1 MVDIMND
8 LINGFCRQLERDEL
22 RVRTVKSYR
31 AKVEQFSKYL
41 EGRGKGLTA
50 VDGEEASVYF
60 HWLLIKKLQSANT
73 RYSSWIGLKRFY
85 DFLVERGE
93 MTSNPILSV
102 KPPKKERRPKGSL
115 TIDDAQRMMY
125 APGLKTEK
133 GKRDTAIM
141 AVLMAAG
148 NRTSSLV
155 NLRVGDLRS
164 ERVRIPPKCHHCG
177 QTDYSGQSRLRGREE
192 DMAFI
197 DLKEKGGKSWSV
209 PLHKKAAFYLN
220 QYLVQREHG
229 KNSDI
234 VFPSLRGKRDPDD
247 VKPISRHGIYALI
260 KKYAQEAG
268 IKGDVSPHSFRH
280 LVITWLLDCGVDEM
294 LTKNFVGHSKLTTT
308 EGYRG
313 ITHRAFTQAGM
324 ADEKSILD
332 AIETPMDDILNR

>member
-1 MVDIMND
+1 MGTEA
-8 LINGFCRQLERDEL
+8 LIDGFCRQLEREEL
-22 RVRTVKSYR
+22 FPRSVKSYR
-31 AKVEQFSKYL
+31 AKVVQFFRYL
-41 EGRGKGLTA
+41 EERGQGLTDI
-50 VDGEEASVYF
+50 DGEAANVYF
-60 HWLLIKKLQSANT
+60 HWLLIKKLQSSNS
-73 RYSSWIGLKRFY
+73 RYASYIGLKRFY
-85 DFLVERGE
+85 AYLVDREE
-93 MTSNPILSV
+93 VKVNPILSV
-102 KPPKKERRPKGSL
+102 RPPKKERRPKGSL
-115 TIDDAQRMMY
+115 TVDDAQRMMY

-177 QTDYSGQSRLRGREE
+177 QTDYSGRSRLRGREE

-220 QYLVQREHG
+220 QYLVHREHG

-260 KKYAQEAG
+260 KKYAREAG
-268 IKGDVSPHSFRH
+268 IKVDVSTHSFRH
-280 LVITWLLDCGVDEM
+280 LVITWQLDCGVDEM
-294 LTKNFVGHSKLTTT
+294 LVKNFVGHSKLTTT

-324 ADEKSILD
+324 ADEKNILE